1 MAAKYRLRLDLS
13 CAKSAVKCLRLSDH
27 MCRMMHPRTMDYS
40 SFDCST
46 NIKTVTST
54 YQLH

>member
-1 MAAKYRLRLDLS
+1 MAAKYRLRLDLC